1 MRNGWGLC
9 VYGVVVV
16 RTGVMNRYIVGRE
29 IGVLVNYKIVLN
41 DLIDFFFCCLF
52 TEDFEQVT

>member
-1 MRNGWGLC
+1 MDGGLC

-16 RTGVMNRYIVGRE
+16 KTGVMNRYIVGRE

-41 DLIDFFFCCLF
+41 DLIDFFCCLF